1 MKHSAPLFK
10 ILSGCVLVGVLL
22 LFGLQLWQYFSN
34 PLTTTLVYKAETEV
48 TISTDGWVVREEEGF
63 HTDGG
68 TLIHALREGEKVGVG
83 QLLASKMP
91 TNSISKNKSGS
102 RIYQSACS
110 VLLAKADKRESA
122 SRITA
127 ITM

>member
-48 TISTDGWVVREEEGF
+48 TISADGWVVREEEGF

-83 QLLASKMP
+83 QLLASAY
-91 TNSISKNKSGS
+91 SSSGALVGTLSLNACAMGRLRPVLTVKAPPFS
-102 RIYQSACS
+102 R
-110 VLLAKADKRESA
+110 K
-122 SRITA
+122 
-127 ITM
+127 